1 MGGIKIMKK
10 AVLLILLVVMA
21 GFSIVILRG
30 PYISNILKKALL
42 PEIGAAS
49 GHRVVAQR
57 ISVNLFPLFV
67 DAREIE
73 VFDTGGKK
81 LIVVPRTKAYID
93 LIGLLQKHII
103 VRRLVMKEPVIETE
117 RRQIDEILE
126 NIRAYSGKESSP
138 GVRVDIGALEIQK
151 GTVHFVD
158 PETYVMAEIRGLEG
172 EITLGKVKRVKVRAR
187 EVEIRKKGWPDMA
200 GNVSLDFDIRND
212 VIDITKFVIGSA
224 ESVVENTGEIR
235 RDKSVLDTN
244 VELLVSTVKKM
255 FGLKRSG
262 AGKILVKGDLHYTRG
277 ELITDLSLSGNFH
290 IETLMELLRVK
301 EKVEG
306 IVDVEGNL
314 KGPLNALEGKGTVF
328 LRDGNLFNVRVDS
341 MRCDISY
348 ADGRMDFSDGAGRI
362 YDGYAAVSASIRLP
376 VVNFFDLKVDF
387 SGVDSLPLFGLI
399 GWDPGIQKGKV
410 NGFLTS
416 SGARFNPKGHF
427 EYASTEKGEDV
438 LGRVKSLSGE
448 FDKEGAIIRLTGL
461 KIGTGKTEVT
471 ADGSVDIHRRELNF
485 QGTVLSEDVA
495 DVTAPYYRDLKG
507 RGTSRL
513 SITGPLDNPHIRGTV
528 NIFDPVL
535 KNYNGALLNADVS
548 YEKKELI
555 IPELTVKSSSESFT
569 LKGNIFFPSAERL
582 FDLSHPEF
590 KLNASVRGADLGRFV
605 RIFYPEFRGRGAT
618 DGDIRISGKGEDL
631 VIAGSS
637 SLGEG
642 SVFGVAFDSAS
653 FRWSHHNGKFD
664 FTGMDIS
671 RGKSH
676 VYAEGA
682 SLDDKGN
689 FTYKARSGKILL
701 SDLVPG
707 HDMPGDA
714 VLEMSSE
721 GHGTVENPEIVVTG
735 KVIEVILKEKTVGS
749 GTFRATMKGRDI
761 AVSGNMTDDK
771 LFLSGMGRLEG
782 DRPWEAKIEIRGGR
796 YDRIVGAFM
805 KDAPDDLILSMS
817 GSVFMRGDRQHI
829 FASSIIDR
837 LTLSMYGYSFTN
849 ENMIKLILNDRRLMF
864 DKISMRSGDTSLVID
879 GGLTLGKRYDLV
891 LEGSSALSPFR
902 SISERIGLLKGD
914 AEMVLSVTG
923 DWESPHINGGV
934 NLSNGSFGFKEY
946 NNRISSLTG
955 YLYMDND
962 RIVLENLSGKLSGGD
977 VTLSGIVYL
986 KKFSIKR
993 FYLEGDFR
1001 NVSASPSSDFNVN
1014 FDGSMLFKGDPEA
1027 QTVSGDIRIN
1037 RARYK
1042 ERVDWKSWLLK
1053 TKKSEKY
1060 NVGISSLEKV
1070 ELNIRING
1078 KDNIRIDNNVAR
1090 ATVSAD
1096 MILRGTLHR
1105 PLLLGRLEST
1115 EGTVY
1120 FRNNDF
1126 RIVHA
1131 SADFAETSDL
1141 NPFIQISSE
1150 TDVKGYT
1157 IRMNLEGQLDHFD
1170 LALSSEPAL
1179 KEIDILSL
1187 LTVGKTGGDVKGL
1200 EGGIGASEATSF
1212 VTGKLQ
1218 DVIEERM
1225 SSITGL
1231 DRFQIDPYVSKTTGT
1246 IEPRLT
1252 VSKRLLGDKM
1262 ALTYA
1267 SAVGSTEEQII
1278 KLEYFVSKNA
1288 SLVGIRDERG
1298 LVGGDIRFRFE
1309 FK

>member
-1 MGGIKIMKK
+1 
-10 AVLLILLVVMA
+10 
-21 GFSIVILRG
+21 
-30 PYISNILKKALL
+30 
-42 PEIGAAS
+42 
-49 GHRVVAQR
+49 
-57 ISVNLFPLFV
+57 
-67 DAREIE
+67 
-73 VFDTGGKK
+73 
-81 LIVVPRTKAYID
+81 
-93 LIGLLQKHII
+93 
-103 VRRLVMKEPVIETE
+103 
-117 RRQIDEILE
+117 
-126 NIRAYSGKESSP
+126 
-138 GVRVDIGALEIQK
+138 
-151 GTVHFVD
+151 
-158 PETYVMAEIRGLEG
+158 
-172 EITLGKVKRVKVRAR
+172 
-187 EVEIRKKGWPDMA
+187 
-200 GNVSLDFDIRND
+200 
-212 VIDITKFVIGSA
+212 
-224 ESVVENTGEIR
+224 
-235 RDKSVLDTN
+235 
-244 VELLVSTVKKM
+244 
-255 FGLKRSG
+255 
-262 AGKILVKGDLHYTRG
+262 
-277 ELITDLSLSGNFH
+277 
-290 IETLMELLRVK
+290 
-301 EKVEG
+301 
-306 IVDVEGNL
+306 
-314 KGPLNALEGKGTVF
+314 
-328 LRDGNLFNVRVDS
+328 
-341 MRCDISY
+341 
-348 ADGRMDFSDGAGRI
+348 
-362 YDGYAAVSASIRLP
+362 
-376 VVNFFDLKVDF
+376 
-387 SGVDSLPLFGLI
+387 
-399 GWDPGIQKGKV
+399 
-410 NGFLTS
+410 
-416 SGARFNPKGHF
+416 
-427 EYASTEKGEDV
+427 
-438 LGRVKSLSGE
+438 
-448 FDKEGAIIRLTGL
+448 
-461 KIGTGKTEVT
+461 
-471 ADGSVDIHRRELNF
+471 
-485 QGTVLSEDVA
+485 
-495 DVTAPYYRDLKG
+495 
-507 RGTSRL
+507 
-513 SITGPLDNPHIRGTV
+513 
-528 NIFDPVL
+528 
-535 KNYNGALLNADVS
+535 
-548 YEKKELI
+548 
-555 IPELTVKSSSESFT
+555 
-569 LKGNIFFPSAERL
+569 
-582 FDLSHPEF
+582 
-590 KLNASVRGADLGRFV
+590 
-605 RIFYPEFRGRGAT
+605 
-618 DGDIRISGKGEDL
+618 
-631 VIAGSS
+631 
-637 SLGEG
+637 
-642 SVFGVAFDSAS
+642 
-653 FRWSHHNGKFD
+653 
-664 FTGMDIS
+664 
-671 RGKSH
+671 
-676 VYAEGA
+676 
-682 SLDDKGN
+682 
-689 FTYKARSGKILL
+689 
-701 SDLVPG
+701 
-707 HDMPGDA
+707 
-714 VLEMSSE
+714 
-721 GHGTVENPEIVVTG
+721 
-735 KVIEVILKEKTVGS
+735 
-749 GTFRATMKGRDI
+749 
-761 AVSGNMTDDK
+761 
-771 LFLSGMGRLEG
+771 
-782 DRPWEAKIEIRGGR
+782 
-796 YDRIVGAFM
+796 
-805 KDAPDDLILSMS
+805 
-817 GSVFMRGDRQHI
+817 
-829 FASSIIDR
+829 
-837 LTLSMYGYSFTN
+837 
-849 ENMIKLILNDRRLMF
+849 MF

-879 GGLTLGKRYDLV
+879 GSLTLGKRYDLV

-1001 NVSASPSSDFNVN
+1001 NVSASPSSDFTVN

-1053 TKKSEKY
+1053 TKKPEKY

-1090 ATVSAD
+1090 ATMSAD